1 MTALIELL
9 TEAREAG
16 LTLARIEGA
25 RGEDDTLRVRG
36 PRSADA
42 LVRELLTRKDAVL
55 TAIAVYDGSADRLDW
70 RRERILDDFQP
81 CALCRRPTLLI
92 EPYDGRPC
100 HKTCAEAAVRWGT
113 AHAARSDGGRAA

>member
-9 TEAREAG
+9 AVARNAG
-16 LTLARIEGA
+16 LTLARIEDA

-36 PRSADA
+36 PRSAENV
-42 LVRELLTRKDAVL
+42 VRDLLGRKDHVL
-55 TAIAVYDGSADRLDW
+55 STVSVYNGTALRLDW
-70 RRERILDDFQP
+70 RREPILGDFQP

-100 HKTCAEAAVRWGT
+100 HKSCAEAAIRWG
-113 AHAARSDGGRAA
+113 AASGRKEQAS